1 MSGQPERPQIMMGP
15 YLGEVTR
22 ARRSLSREAST
33 SSAASALNSSSDIGR
48 RCVSVVPLARNS
60 PLRFMAVREKA
71 RLGKDAVAIALR
83 LAVGLQ
89 RPPLPQSLGIYRIGL

>member
-1 MSGQPERPQIMMGP
+1 MRVCRATSEELTASVYGGQG
-15 YLGEVTR
+15 
-22 ARRSLSREAST
+22 
-33 SSAASALNSSSDIGR
+33 
-48 RCVSVVPLARNS
+48 
-60 PLRFMAVREKA
+60 KA